1 MLSQRRKRL
10 AKRRRS
16 ARYASKVADRLMQC
30 LEHEY
35 GDVVAIAI
43 GVAIGA
49 KQSPAQEPGKGQG
62 MRCEAEQSGLG
73 DGQKIDRTTGRRRGG
88 GQGIAI
94 AVGRSTL
101 RWEEHTAELTSI
113 MSTEYA
119 VFC

>member
-1 MLSQRRKRL
+1 MQPRMLSQRRKRL

-16 ARYASKVADRLMQC
+16 ARYASNVAERLMQC

-49 KQSPAQEPGKGQG
+49 KQSPAHEPGKGQG

-73 DGQKIDRTTGRRRGG
+73 DGKQVDRPTRPRTGG
-88 GQGIAI
+88 GPGIAI
-94 AVGRSTL
+94 GVGPTP
-101 RWEEHTAELTSI
+101 TSANDGG
-113 MSTEYA
+113 TTTRRYTRRE
-119 VFC
+119 